1 MFQTECPSE
10 DQLVSMVKQL
20 PAQDTWMIIM
30 LGGGHMAAAVFKG
43 KAEPQQVG
51 DHNENR
57 FIF

>member
-43 KAEPQQVG
+43 KAVRQWVITMRV
-51 DHNENR
+51 NL
-57 FIF
+57 FF